1 MAVDTPAR
9 IAILGAGPIGLEA
22 ALYARFLGYDVDIYE
37 RGRICENM
45 QRWGHVRLFTPA
57 GMNRTPL
64 TMAALSAQNPDLP
77 HPADEA
83 LVTAR
88 EMLDTYFLPLA
99 NSDLLI
105 DTLHLNTEVLAVGR
119 DEYMK
124 GDLIG
129 NEDRGDDSFR
139 ILIRKAD
146 GQEEIREADVV
157 IDTTG
162 TYGNPNWAG
171 QGGVPA
177 LGERRE
183 RPQLEYGLP
192 DILGDARQVYA
203 DRHVLLVG
211 SGYSAATNLL
221 ALVELAQQHPQTRIT
236 WVTRRA
242 EAASETSPVHCIAQD
257 TLPERDR
264 IARAAN
270 QAALAGGAVTH
281 WPGTTL
287 HALVSQGDGSGFEV
301 ELRGEHAGKITVDR
315 IVANVGYRP
324 DNQIYQELQ
333 VHECYATGGPMR
345 LAATLLEHPS
355 IDCLA
360 QPATGSEALLTTE
373 PNFYLL
379 GAKSYGRNSQFLL
392 SRGQV
397 QIRDL
402 FKIIGD
408 REELNLY
415 QSISRL
421 Q

>member
-1 MAVDTPAR
+1 M
-9 IAILGAGPIGLEA
+9 
-22 ALYARFLGYDVDIYE
+22 
-37 RGRICENM
+37 
-45 QRWGHVRLFTPA
+45 
-57 GMNRTPL
+57 
-64 TMAALSAQNPDLP
+64 
-77 HPADEA
+77 
-83 LVTAR
+83 
-88 EMLDTYFLPLA
+88 
-99 NSDLLI
+99 
-105 DTLHLNTEVLAVGR
+105 
-119 DEYMK
+119 
-124 GDLIG
+124 
-129 NEDRGDDSFR
+129 
-139 ILIRKAD
+139 
-146 GQEEIREADVV
+146 
-157 IDTTG
+157 
-162 TYGNPNWAG
+162 
-171 QGGVPA
+171 
-177 LGERRE
+177 
-183 RPQLEYGLP
+183 
-192 DILGDARQVYA
+192 
-203 DRHVLLVG
+203 
-211 SGYSAATNLL
+211 
-221 ALVELAQQHPQTRIT
+221 
-236 WVTRRA
+236 
-242 EAASETSPVHCIAQD
+242 
-257 TLPERDR
+257 
-264 IARAAN
+264 
-270 QAALAGGAVTH
+270 TH